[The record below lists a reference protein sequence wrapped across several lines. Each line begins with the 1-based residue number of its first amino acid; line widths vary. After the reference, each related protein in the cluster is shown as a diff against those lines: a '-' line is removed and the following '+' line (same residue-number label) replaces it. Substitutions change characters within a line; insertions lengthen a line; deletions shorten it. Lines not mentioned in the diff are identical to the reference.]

1 MSSIIDPCQFKA
13 LMMLR
18 DNWQSIR
25 DECAALDR
33 NDVLETERGDLSNI
47 EAARMLAA
55 SGRAQWMKAWG
66 LNKDRWLT
74 WGFAI
79 DDQYPLGDAG
89 APNTVRLLRRVQGL
103 KVAALS
109 LFRPGVV
116 LPVHEHPELKSG
128 NLLTFHLGLEVP
140 EKLSFLNA
148 DGQFEMEEEGKAIV
162 FDASRPHHAFNA
174 SSKDRLIL
182 YCEFSPDR
190 IQWLE

>member
-33 NDVLETERGDLSNI
+33 NDVLETERGDLTHI

-55 SGRAQWMKAWG
+55 NGRAQWMKAWG

-79 DDQYPLGDAG
+79 DDQYPLGRRG
-89 APNTVRLLRRVQGL
+89 AEHREPAASRFRLV

-109 LFRPGVV
+109 LFRPGGTVWAQERPSPLHHTRHARHASFHARKARPV
-116 LPVHEHPELKSG
+116 LSLV
-128 NLLTFHLGLEVP
+128 
-140 EKLSFLNA
+140 
-148 DGQFEMEEEGKAIV
+148 
-162 FDASRPHHAFNA
+162 R
-174 SSKDRLIL
+174 
-182 YCEFSPDR
+182 R
-190 IQWLE
+190 IQSVKRSDATPIAPGVQPG